1 MKRTGVPNW
10 IEQPNLNAAAGSP
23 QLHDNDS
30 IPPRVRGPNWCPKPT
45 HRNGPHSADRHPRE
59 SHRGALSQVR
69 QQQPLLEMCDV
80 IEFRSLVSSQLR
92 AILAQHCCQ
101 PPKDARRK
109 NYSSSFRRF
118 VGRAD
123 INQPKTTVEPSK
135 MIRSR
140 SLIALS
146 KSARLG
152 DLAASESFVASAD
165 RS

>member
-1 MKRTGVPNW
+1 MTKHFTVRLLRLADLDRILE
-10 IEQPNLNAAAGSP
+10 IEHASFGKDAYDRNLFA
-23 QLHDNDS
+23 HFFDNCGDLFL
-30 IPPRVRGPNWCPKPT
+30 VAT
-45 HRNGPHSADRHPRE
+45 
-59 SHRGALSQVR
+59 RGALSQVR

-92 AILAQHCCQ
+92 AILAQHCASRQ
-101 PPKDARRK
+101 RMRGARTAHPASADLWVERTSTNRK
-109 NYSSSFRRF
+109 
-118 VGRAD
+118 
-123 INQPKTTVEPSK
+123 PPSK